1 MASVKSKSWLT
12 PRAEPP
18 LQAPVPPNR
27 HPATISSPDRPG
39 NARPLRSIPV
49 PGFATASVCALL
61 TLLHCAAADGEF
73 KLLPPDLQGGKPL
86 LQTLAERRTTRD
98 FIPTAELPPKV
109 LSNLIWA
116 AAGINR
122 PETGGRTA
130 PTAMNSQEQDLY
142 VLLAKGTYRYEPKDH
157 KLLRVSEK
165 DLRALSSGQPFAT
178 NAPVTLLFVAD
189 LERMPK
195 AKPEERE
202 RYAGIDAGYI
212 SQNVYLFCS
221 SEGLGSVVHE
231 LDRVP
236 LITALGLKPSQK
248 IILAQAIGYP
258 KPPEN

>member
-1 MASVKSKSWLT
+1 MK
-12 PRAEPP
+12 
-18 LQAPVPPNR
+18 
-27 HPATISSPDRPG
+27 
-39 NARPLRSIPV
+39 
-49 PGFATASVCALL
+49 
-61 TLLHCAAADGEF
+61 
-73 KLLPPDLQGGKPL
+73 LPPPDTQGGKPL

-122 PETGGRTA
+122 PDTGGRTA
-130 PTAMNSQEQDLY
+130 PSAMNSQEQDLY
-142 VLLAKGTYRYEPKDH
+142 VLLDKGAYRYEPKDH
-157 KLLRVSEK
+157 RLLLISEK

-202 RYAGIDAGYI
+202 RYAGIDTGFV
-212 SQNVYLFCS
+212 SQNVYLFCA

-231 LDRVP
+231 LDRGP
-236 LITALGLKPSQK
+236 LAAALGLKPSQN
-248 IILAQAIGYP
+248 IILAQAVGYP
-258 KPPEN
+258 KPAEK